1 MQSAMRLSNNLHQ
14 PQRLP
19 FWRLLLLAL
28 VCVVT
33 AEQTATATAADQPR
47 YLIQPGDSLVISVW
61 KETDLQMEVLIRP
74 DGGMSF
80 PLVGDLNVA
89 DRTVEDVRKAI
100 VEGLSNY
107 MPTPVVMVALK
118 QIGGNHVYVI
128 GKVNR
133 PGDFPF
139 SKPLDVMQALSLA
152 GGATSFAATNDIQI
166 LRRDGDK
173 QIAIPFH
180 YSEVEK
186 GRALEQNVVL
196 RSGDVVVVP

>member
-1 MQSAMRLSNNLHQ
+1 MSRALLIALICMVSAVQ
-14 PQRLP
+14 I
-19 FWRLLLLAL
+19 
-28 VCVVT
+28 
-33 AEQTATATAADQPR
+33 ATATAADPPR
-47 YLIQPGDSLVISVW
+47 YLIQPGDSLIVSVW

-89 DRTVEDVRKAI
+89 DRTVDDVRKAI
-100 VEGLSNY
+100 VEGLSKY

-152 GGATSFAATNDIQI
+152 GGATSFASMNDIQI

-173 QIAIPFH
+173 QIAIAFH
-180 YSEVEK
+180 YNEVEK

>member
-1 MQSAMRLSNNLHQ
+1 MRLSNILHRRQ
-14 PQRLP
+14 PLSFR
-19 FWRLLLLAL
+19 RALLIAL
-28 VCVVT
+28 VCGVM
-33 AEQTATATAADQPR
+33 AQQIATATAADPPR
-47 YLIQPGDSLVISVW
+47 YLIQPGDSLIVSVW

-89 DRTVEDVRKAI
+89 DRTVDDVRKAI
-100 VEGLSNY
+100 VEGLSKY
-107 MPTPVVMVALK
+107 MPTPVVLVALK

-152 GGATSFAATNDIQI
+152 GGATSFASMNDIQI
-166 LRRDGDK
+166 LRRDGEK

-186 GRALEQNVVL
+186 GRALEQNVLL